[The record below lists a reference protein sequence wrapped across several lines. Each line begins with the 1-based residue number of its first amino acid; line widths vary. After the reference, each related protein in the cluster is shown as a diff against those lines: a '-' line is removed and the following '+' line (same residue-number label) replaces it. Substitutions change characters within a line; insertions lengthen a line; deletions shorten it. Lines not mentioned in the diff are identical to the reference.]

1 MAHSKVRWIST
12 PAFLTCIG
20 GSHGRGE
27 GVNVHEGV
35 RTAEVEART
44 AEEGGGGGAYI
55 LGGRICPSTSRMR
68 PSDKRMCP
76 TVFRMRLFHR
86 RMRPSAN
93 VCALLTGV
101 CASSIGVCAPPP
113 TYVPF

>member
-44 AEEGGGGGAYI
+44 AEEGGGGGA
-55 LGGRICPSTSRMR
+55 
-68 PSDKRMCP
+68 
-76 TVFRMRLFHR
+76 
-86 RMRPSAN
+86 
-93 VCALLTGV
+93 
-101 CASSIGVCAPPP
+101 
-113 TYVPF
+113 